1 MTRPGND
8 EPGAPRY
15 NMPRANGGG
24 VMKTILAVVGDG
36 AAVSVVETAVAV
48 ARRFGSRITGLNA
61 LASEYAIVFG
71 GEMGFSISSEV
82 DRTLEREGAER
93 RAQARALFQSIMRKH
108 GVGIGGGG
116 EGLGADW
123 REEIGR
129 QNSVA
134 GTLGRVFDLIVVEQ
148 PDKPAS
154 FAEAT
159 LEDALFESGRPV
171 LMAPRV
177 APASVGERV
186 LIAWNG
192 STETARTVAFAMP
205 ILQRAD
211 RVEVVSVDGAM
222 TPGPSSDEL
231 AKSLKAHGID
241 AASRHIAVGSRQP
254 GDVFFAEAKAMS
266 ADLLVKGA
274 YTQSRL
280 RQMIFGGATR
290 QIIMGAEIPVLLA
303 H

>member
-1 MTRPGND
+1 MNQGEDR
-8 EPGAPRY
+8 EA
-15 NMPRANGGG
+15 
-24 VMKTILAVVGDG
+24 MKTILTVVGDG
-36 AAVSVVETAVAV
+36 NAGPVLETAVLA
-48 ARRFGSRITGLNA
+48 AKCFGSRITGLNA
-61 LASEYAIVFG
+61 LASEYAVVFG

-82 DRTLEREGAER
+82 DRTLEREGHDR
-93 RAQARALFQSIMRKH
+93 REQAHALFDAVMRRH
-108 GVGIGGGG
+108 GIGTGAATA
-116 EGLGADW
+116 GLSAEW
-123 REEIGR
+123 REENGR
-129 QNSVA
+129 QNAVVGSI
-134 GTLGRVFDLIVVEQ
+134 GRVFDLIVVEH

-171 LMAPRV
+171 LMAP
-177 APASVGERV
+177 AMPPSSIGERV

-205 ILQRAD
+205 FLKRAK
-211 RVEVVSVDGAM
+211 RVEVVSVEGAW
-222 TPGPSSDEL
+222 TPGPSSVDL

-241 AASRHIAVGSRQP
+241 AAARHIPAGNRQP
-254 GDVFFAEAKAMS
+254 GDVFLAEAKAMS

-290 QIIMGAEIPVLLA
+290 QVISGADMPVLLA